1 VDRRRLASA
10 LDAVHAED
18 DPSTGFDHLA
28 VAAVD
33 GMGLGGM
40 SASAMRGTTSQIPVF
55 GSDPTARSLED
66 LQFAVGEGPCVDAY
80 TSIAPVLV
88 ADLGGHG
95 AWPAFTP
102 PAVDIGVAA
111 VFAYP
116 LHVAGV
122 CIGALDLYADRPRRL
137 GPDEAAGGALIA
149 AAASRL
155 ILAMVAPGS
164 AFGGRLAATASV
176 RNPAHQASGM
186 VAVQLDVAPDV
197 ALDALRAYAWL
208 HDRSLDDVAAEV
220 IARRLR
226 FGP

>member
-10 LDAVHAED
+10 LDAVHAET

-28 VAAVD
+28 GAVID
-33 GMGLGGM
+33 GIGLTGL

-55 GSDPTARSLED
+55 GSDATARSLED

-80 TSIAPVLV
+80 TGVAPVLV
-88 ADLGGHG
+88 GDLPEEGS
-95 AWPAFTP
+95 WPAFTP

-122 CIGALDLYADRPRRL
+122 CIGALDLYSDRPVRL
-137 GPDEAAGGALIA
+137 DADQAAGGALIA
-149 AAASRL
+149 DAASRL
-155 ILAMVAPGS
+155 ILAMVAPGA
-164 AFGGRLAATASV
+164 AFGGRLAATASL
-176 RNPAHQASGM
+176 RNPVHQASGM
-186 VAVQLDVAPDV
+186 VAVQMDVAPDV
-197 ALDALRAYAWL
+197 ALDALRAYGWL
-208 HDRSLDDVAAEV
+208 HDRSLDEIAAEV